1 MTEGG
6 VGYRVVSDGVS
17 VGWLVVVVVVVV
29 VLRGW
34 GMACDLLVWVC

>member
-17 VGWLVVVVVVVV
+17 VGWLVVVVVVV
-29 VLRGW
+29 LRGW

>member
-1 MTEGG
+1 MAEGG

-17 VGWLVVVVVVVV
+17 VGWLVVVVVVV
-29 VLRGW
+29 LRGW